1 MTSFRYKSRVYC
13 YGRRYRRASCAG
25 SASGRGGT
33 NANLDKSFPS
43 DPPKRSVRVR
53 RPRPFTC
60 GLCDF
65 FFFFTFMANVSGV
78 CRVVSGHSSRMSLS
92 FKLPPLILRKL
103 LYFFSGLLFLT
114 SPRDPPHPFNTHFFG
129 SSDFNNSF
137 HPPNLPSPPRVVNSH
152 SPEPSKLHSVCL
164 PGN

>member
-1 MTSFRYKSRVYC
+1 MPVQHPGGVARMQILTNHSLPTLLN
-13 YGRRYRRASCAG
+13 GRFG
-25 SASGRGGT
+25 FVGHDHLLVVFVT
-33 NANLDKSFPS
+33 
-43 DPPKRSVRVR
+43 
-53 RPRPFTC
+53 
-60 GLCDF
+60 